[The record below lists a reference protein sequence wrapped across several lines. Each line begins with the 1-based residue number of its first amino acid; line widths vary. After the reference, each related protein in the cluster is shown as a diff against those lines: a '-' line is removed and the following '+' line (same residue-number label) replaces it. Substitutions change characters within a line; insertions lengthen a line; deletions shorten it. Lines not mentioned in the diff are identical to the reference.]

1 DTVGFAKI
9 LKEHGV
15 NPRVMGVEVISDSM
29 VETGLEYAAIKV
41 YNATKKVLDEAWP
54 EISPR

>member
-1 DTVGFAKI
+1 MQKI

-29 VETGLEYAAIKV
+29 VATGLEYAALKV